1 MSWNDAPQAAPEA
14 GWYTDPAGSG
24 GLRYW
29 DGATWTGHVT
39 PPRAPTAPPGPPG
52 PPGPP
57 PGFTP
62 TYATTSPKAKTPIWV
77 WLLAGTV
84 VLLLGIGVLAAIAVP
99 TFRVAR
105 DAAWDEQAKTNLLT
119 AYDAATIL
127 RSTSGSYFQA
137 TPESL
142 ARTEPALTYTTG
154 DSGGPEDVSVYPLDQ
169 RITLAVR
176 SQSGTCWV
184 IQDDADVMGRGGF
197 RSGRVDGD
205 GAVCNA
211 ASGTAGLVEE
221 EF

>member
-14 GWYTDPAGSG
+14 GWYTDPAGSE

-39 PPRAPTAPPGPPG
+39 PPRPAPA
-52 PPGPP
+52 
-57 PGFTP
+57 GFTP
-62 TYATTSPKAKTPIWV
+62 TYAPAAPKVKTPVWV
-77 WLLAGTV
+77 WLLLGAI
-84 VLLLGIGVLAAIAVP
+84 VLLLGIGVVAAIAVP

-105 DAAWDEQAKTNLLT
+105 DAVWDEEAKTNLLD

-142 ARTEPALTYTTG
+142 ARTQPRLTYTAG
-154 DSGGPEDVSVYPLDQ
+154 ASGGAEDISVYPLDQ

-197 RSGRVDGD
+197 RSGRVADR
-205 GAVCNA
+205 GADCHA
-211 ASGTAGLVEE
+211 ASGTAGLVDE